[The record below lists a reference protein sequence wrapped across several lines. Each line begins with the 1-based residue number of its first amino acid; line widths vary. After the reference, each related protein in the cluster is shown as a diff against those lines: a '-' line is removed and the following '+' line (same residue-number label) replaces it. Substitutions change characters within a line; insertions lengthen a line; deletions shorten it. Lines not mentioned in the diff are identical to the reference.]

1 MDSKSKEIILRHLK
15 GIVTELEKDLKRE
28 RQHERVD
35 FYESQFD
42 IKRVNSLFPFRGKG
56 TLNCFSHRY

>member
-42 IKRVNSLFPFRGKG
+42 IKRVKKTG
-56 TLNCFSHRY
+56 TKPVLK

>member
-1 MDSKSKEIILRHLK
+1 MDSKSKEIILR
-15 GIVTELEKDLKRE
+15 IVTELEKDLKRE

-42 IKRVNSLFPFRGKG
+42 LKRVKARGTKPV
-56 TLNCFSHRY
+56 LK